1 MSNDPQIQAVL
12 RIAILDSSIKG
23 VIYLVNFKNKKAS
36 LCHCRGLSSPVFITE
51 DDTEAYHQSRD
62 WFMNNFDGFV
72 QVAKL
77 EGHEETT
84 EMKNFEEFKS
94 AFQ

>member
-1 MSNDPQIQAVL
+1 MSNEPQIQAVL
-12 RIAILDSSIKG
+12 KIGILDSSIKG
-23 VIYLVNFKNKKAS
+23 IIYLVNFKNKKAS
-36 LCHCRGLSSPVFITE
+36 LCHCRGLSSPVFIAE
-51 DDTEAYHQSRD
+51 DQTDAYHQSRD

-77 EGHEETT
+77 EGQEEII
-84 EMKNFEEFKS
+84 EKKNFDEFKS

>member
-1 MSNDPQIQAVL
+1 MSNEPQIQAVL
-12 RIAILDSSIKG
+12 KIGILDSSIKG
-23 VIYLVNFKNKKAS
+23 IIYLVDFKNKKAS
-36 LCHCRGLSSPVFITE
+36 LCHCRGLSSPVFIAE
-51 DDTEAYHQSRD
+51 DETDAYHQSRD

-77 EGHEETT
+77 EGQEETL
-84 EMKNFEEFKS
+84 EMKNFDEFKD